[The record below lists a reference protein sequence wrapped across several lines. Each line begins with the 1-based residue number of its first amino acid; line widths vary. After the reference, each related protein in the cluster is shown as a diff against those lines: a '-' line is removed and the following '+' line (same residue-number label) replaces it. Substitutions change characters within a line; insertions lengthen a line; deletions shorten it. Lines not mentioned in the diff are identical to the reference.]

1 MNPPRGVRDTGGSRR
16 GDLPSTKT
24 FKAPRRLATG
34 KNKSASIPLV
44 WFRSLGTRIS
54 SAAEGVVSL
63 NSGKLLHHSFIEI
76 NDTAL
81 DLLENKSR
89 GQDFRYGSNKK
100 SRILSHWYPCDNVRH
115 PMGYHALV
123 AVVVDAGK
131 VSRDPCRLAI
141 GVGVLAN
148 VRRDGF

>member
-81 DLLENKSR
+81 DLLENKGR
-89 GQDFRYGSNKK
+89 GQDFRYGSKRN
-100 SRILSHWYPCDNVRH
+100 P
-115 PMGYHALV
+115 
-123 AVVVDAGK
+123 
-131 VSRDPCRLAI
+131 VSSCI
-141 GVGVLAN
+141 GAPVTTFATPWATMVWSPSW
-148 VRRDGF
+148 